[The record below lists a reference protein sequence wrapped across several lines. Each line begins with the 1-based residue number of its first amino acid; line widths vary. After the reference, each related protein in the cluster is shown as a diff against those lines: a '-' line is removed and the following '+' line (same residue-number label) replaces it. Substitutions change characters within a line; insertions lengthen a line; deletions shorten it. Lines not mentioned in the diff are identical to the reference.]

1 MKLDI
6 KLSKKALSASI
17 ATLLFASGTSWAGTI
32 TGGTITFDG
41 TVVTTACEV
50 ASGSFGVNLGE
61 VGTNSLKAAGSESPT
76 KKDFSIQL
84 TGCDTTVMESV
95 TVTFS
100 GTADSTD
107 ATALTPSGGTAT
119 KVAIR
124 LYNNDGTKISLG
136 TASKPIALMNNQT
149 SLNFKA
155 AFISPQGQATA
166 GAVQATAT
174 YTLTYS

>member
-32 TGGTITFDG
+32 PGGTITFDG
-41 TVVTTACEV
+41 MVVTTACEV
-50 ASGSFGVNLGE
+50 ASGSFNVNLEE
-61 VGTNSLKAAGSESPT
+61 VGTNSLRAAGSESPT

-107 ATALTPSGGTAT
+107 TTALAPSGGTAT

-124 LYNNDGTKISLG
+124 LYNNDGTRINLG
-136 TASKPIALMNNQT
+136 TASKPIALMDNQT

-155 AFISPQGQATA
+155 AIISPQGQATA

>member
-1 MKLDI
+1 MKLNC
-6 KLSKKALSASI
+6 KLSKKVLSASI
-17 ATLLFASGTSWAGTI
+17 ATLLFASGVSWAGTI

-41 TVVTTACEV
+41 TVVATACEV
-50 ASGSFGVNLGE
+50 ATSSFGVSLGE

-76 KKDFSIQL
+76 KKDFSIEL
-84 TGCDTTVMESV
+84 TGCDTSVLKNV

-107 ATALTPSGGTAT
+107 TTALAPSGGTAT

-124 LYNNDGTKISLG
+124 LYNSDDTKLNLG
-136 TASKPIALMNNQT
+136 TASKPITLLNNQT
-149 SLNFKA
+149 LLNFKA

-166 GAVQATAT
+166 GDVQAAAT